1 MNKIQICSSHQKQ
14 SFVGQE
20 RGILTQN
27 QLHQTSNWLLLCY
40 SLLDVPNGVAWFI
53 QSLFLKTPQYV
64 VVLTDL
70 HARAYC
76 TWRWH
81 GPVLVTL
88 VPRIW
93 TLLPLFH
100 LPLAELIPILALKWS
115 GNPQMVTGLLLKW
128 WYLSKCKVGIFLIPL
143 SSALCAGWK
152 SSTALC
158 VLTQASNREC
168 LTLGLPHWKELSR
181 Q

>member
-76 TWRWH
+76 TFGRAH
-81 GPVLVTL
+81 P
-88 VPRIW
+88 
-93 TLLPLFH
+93 
-100 LPLAELIPILALKWS
+100 
-115 GNPQMVTGLLLKW
+115 NPGLEM
-128 WYLSKCKVGIFLIPL
+128 I
-143 SSALCAGWK
+143 WK
-152 SSTALC
+152 SSNGYWSPAEVMVPVKMQSWDFPHPLVFCSLC
-158 VLTQASNREC
+158 RMEILHSVVCTD
-168 LTLGLPHWKELSR
+168 TG
-181 Q
+181 